1 MSLLTYS
8 NLVELWD
15 EGCLKYTDG
24 SEPSI
29 DHINGASIDIT
40 LGTTFKFEAACDHTI
55 DFKETQIEVVAFTG
69 ITTPITL
76 NPGEFVLVE
85 TAEIFNLPDDIACE
99 FKLKSS
105 LARCGLNHLL
115 AGWGDPSWYGST
127 MTLELVN
134 TLRHQHMLLTPGM
147 KIGQIVFW
155 RGDAVPEHALY
166 RNRGQYNNQSGAQES
181 KGVK

>member
-1 MSLLTYS
+1 MSLLTYI
-8 NLVELWD
+8 NLVELWE
-15 EGCLKYTDG
+15 EGCLKYADG
-24 SEPSI
+24 SEPPK

-55 DFKETQIEVVAFTG
+55 DFKDIQLEVAAFTG
-69 ITTPITL
+69 VNTPIRL
-76 NPGEFVLVE
+76 SPGEFVLVE
-85 TAEIFNLPDDIACE
+85 SAEIFNLPDDIACE

-105 LARCGLNHLL
+105 LARNGLNHLL
-115 AGWGDPSWYGST
+115 AGWGDPSWHGST

-134 TLRHQHMLLTPGM
+134 TLRHQEMLLTPGM

-155 RGDAVPEHALY
+155 RGESVPEHALY
-166 RNRGQYNNQSGAQES
+166 RNRGQYNNQRNAQES